1 MQLLF
6 FYDDYVIL
14 ISLYN
19 MPSPNSSF
27 INSSMWKLASY
38 LQQQKEK
45 QKQRNNLL
53 LVSNYHTS
61 SMH

>member
-14 ISLYN
+14 ISLSN
-19 MPSPNSSF
+19 IPSPHSSF

-38 LQQQKEK
+38 LQQQKKK
-45 QKQRNNLL
+45 QQQQQLADNNIAIIL
-53 LVSNYHTS
+53 H
-61 SMH
+61 